1 MNKPEAL
8 LIRPATPEDVP
19 VLLSLIRELAE
30 YERLLHEVVAT
41 EEGLRE
47 SLFGPRPFAE
57 AVLASRG
64 AEPLGFALFFHN
76 YSTFLGRPGLY
87 LEDLYVR
94 PEARRLGIGR
104 RLLSHVAHI
113 AEERG
118 CGRLEWSVLDW
129 NEPSIRFYRSLG
141 AVPMNDWTV
150 FRVAGDALERLA
162 DSKH

>member
-1 MNKPEAL
+1 MTEPPP
-8 LIRPATPEDVP
+8 IRIRTATDGDVP

-30 YERLLHEVVAT
+30 YERLLHQVVAT

-47 SLFGPRPFAE
+47 SLFGPRPCAE
-57 AVLASRG
+57 AVLACRG
-64 AEPLGFALFFHN
+64 EVPLGFALFFHT

-104 RLLSHVAHI
+104 RLLTHLAGVAK
-113 AEERG
+113 ERG

-129 NEPSIRFYRSLG
+129 NEPAIRFYRSLG
-141 AVPMNDWTV
+141 AVPMDEWTV
-150 FRVAGDALERLA
+150 FRVTGESLERLA
-162 DSKH
+162 DEG